1 MNPKRKAYLEQ
12 QRLRE
17 EQIKRRAAEQ
27 SAAADPEAREPRKVE
42 VIDRPVHDGLG
53 GKFQSGEVVTETAEN
68 SAAIDA
74 WLARGWAR
82 ITT

>member
-1 MNPKRKAYLEQ
+1 MNPKRKAVLELQ
-12 QRLRE
+12 KQRE
-17 EQIKRRAAEQ
+17 EQMKRREAEA
-27 SAAADPEAREPRKVE
+27 SAPVAGPRRVE
-42 VIDRPVHDGLG
+42 VTSSKPVHDGLG
-53 GKFQSGEVVTETAEN
+53 GKYESGAVVTETAGN

>member
-1 MNPKRKAYLEQ
+1 MNPKRKAILEQ
-12 QRLRE
+12 RRLRE
-17 EQIKRRAAEQ
+17 EQLQRRAAEQ
-27 SAAADPEAREPRKVE
+27 SAPAASVRRVE
-42 VIDRPVHDGLG
+42 IIHDKPVHDGLG
-53 GKFQSGEVVTETAEN
+53 GKFESGRVVTETTDN